1 MAVSEKDAENL
12 DFVSLL
18 PLIYGLVINAPVLK
32 DHDLTRMQMI
42 LLLALS
48 RRERLLMSRI
58 AEYMSSSREQA
69 TRAVEHLVKE
79 GYVERLPD
87 TSNRTHVFIQLTPE
101 GRDLV
106 VKCHEEIRARVRR
119 SFDGK
124 LSEEDVLALRE
135 HIAETVRILD
145 KVV

>member
-1 MAVSEKDAENL
+1 MAVSDKDAENL

-18 PLIYGLVINAPVLK
+18 PLIYGLVINGPVLK
-32 DHDLTRMQMI
+32 NHDLTRMQMI

-48 RRERLLMSRI
+48 RRERLLMSQI

-87 TSNRTHVFIQLTPE
+87 ASNRTHVFIHLTPE

-106 VKCHEEIRARVRR
+106 FKCHEEIMARARN
-119 SFDGK
+119 SFEGK
-124 LSEEDVLALRE
+124 LSEEEIKTLRS
-135 HIAETVRILD
+135 HIAESVRILD
-145 KVV
+145 KVI